1 MGKLT
6 LDNIQFIET
15 YLKNSG
21 INFVDVR
28 MEMTDHIASSIETE
42 IEKGDHRDFYYI
54 FKDFMAVN
62 KKSLLKS
69 YDKYYRLI
77 DLKILK
83 RIFKKALSLNGILI
97 LFTCFFSIMLL
108 QGLMFKED
116 FYKLIKNLPLAVF
129 TIIAVIYFFAIRRK
143 SEKYSS
149 LERIGSNLM
158 FIYYFSYFLFHRFD
172 NIELINF
179 NVYSIIIPSV
189 ILIWLNVIILIFA
202 FEMKKKYEL
211 MYRENVNA

>member
-83 RIFKKALSLNGILI
+83 RIFKFVKPYNFQFYLLLFLTVLVGFSFPLLPFASPHRFSSYRCLLTFPFLI
-97 LFTCFFSIMLL
+97 L
-108 QGLMFKED
+108 
-116 FYKLIKNLPLAVF
+116 
-129 TIIAVIYFFAIRRK
+129 
-143 SEKYSS
+143 
-149 LERIGSNLM
+149 
-158 FIYYFSYFLFHRFD
+158 LF
-172 NIELINF
+172 
-179 NVYSIIIPSV
+179 PS
-189 ILIWLNVIILIFA
+189 
-202 FEMKKKYEL
+202 
-211 MYRENVNA
+211 

>member
-69 YDKYYRLI
+69 LCSSSVLTYFLRRVSSAPRRTVTLAAYE
-77 DLKILK
+77 DLKQHKYQSLL
-83 RIFKKALSLNGILI
+83 ACLSI
-97 LFTCFFSIMLL
+97 C
-108 QGLMFKED
+108 
-116 FYKLIKNLPLAVF
+116 
-129 TIIAVIYFFAIRRK
+129 RK
-143 SEKYSS
+143 SLPVDVPEDGMASS
-149 LERIGSNLM
+149 
-158 FIYYFSYFLFHRFD
+158 
-172 NIELINF
+172 
-179 NVYSIIIPSV
+179 
-189 ILIWLNVIILIFA
+189 
-202 FEMKKKYEL
+202 K
-211 MYRENVNA
+211 